1 MAKVAW
7 LTEGDGFGDPRGR
20 SLLTGRFSAVI
31 DAGKGLERGPGDAS
45 LEDALAWARAR
56 ARYVLVC
63 SREARYNAGAKPVAD
78 HPPLPDPGL
87 FSNERRDPAFAYLD
101 RTADAELIDWCVSV
115 TLSVDP
121 GPLGDAAG
129 VFAEAVSAHAA
140 AGSPASDP
148 DPGSSE
154 VAVELTVSARTQLE
168 ATALADA
175 IEQTGRAAALR
186 ALPAEPPRAFY
197 GGISSPVPAEPGR

>member
-1 MAKVAW
+1 
-7 LTEGDGFGDPRGR
+7 
-20 SLLTGRFSAVI
+20 LTGRFSAVI
-31 DAGKGLERGPGDAS
+31 DASRGLERGPGDAS
-45 LEDALAWARAR
+45 LEDALEWARAR
-56 ARYVLVC
+56 ARYVVVC
-63 SREARYNAGAKPVAD
+63 SGEARYNAGAKPVAD

-87 FSNERRDPAFAYLD
+87 FSKERRDPAFAYLD
-101 RTADAELIDWCVSV
+101 RTADAEPIDWRVCV
-115 TLSVDP
+115 TLSLVP

-154 VAVELTVSARTQLE
+154 VGVELTVSARTWLE

-186 ALPAEPPRAFY
+186 ARPAGPARAFY
-197 GGISSPVPAEPGR
+197 GGITPPVPADSGR